1 MILLSIICSPLWA
14 LEQVTLQLNW
24 KHQFQFAGYYAAIEK
39 GYFRDAGYEVTLVE
53 AGALNDPIAAV
64 LKGEALFGVGASELA
79 LHRARGEPVVALAA
93 ILQHSPLVLLAN
105 SKVANNVHALSGRR
119 IMLMP
124 HETELYA
131 YLQHEGITRYRA
143 VQHSFDPGDL
153 ISGKVDGISG
163 YSTDEPFLLDKA
175 GFNYAYAGPLGNR

>member
-105 SKVANNVHALSGRR
+105 SKVANNVHALSGRAHHDCGGGR
-119 IMLMP
+119 HCRDRHHGARSGAPAGHLCAP
-124 HETELYA
+124 H
-131 YLQHEGITRYRA
+131 RA
-143 VQHSFDPGDL
+143 QCHAR
-153 ISGKVDGISG
+153 
-163 YSTDEPFLLDKA
+163 EA
-175 GFNYAYAGPLGNR
+175 H